1 MQETW
6 PRNLWQGAAGHQQG
20 DWAEGE
26 LLSFQKLNHFTFTF
40 FLTFRRI
47 SFHFSTISQD
57 KDWEDKRWGKKG
69 FSLSSQSIDLCKS
82 DKVDKSLTFMK
93 FPILSNFTMYTAQCH
108 HPCNNCVLT
117 STDGM

>member
-40 FLTFRRI
+40 FSLFEGSLFTFQQSVKI
-47 SFHFSTISQD
+47 KTGKT
-57 KDWEDKRWGKKG
+57 KDGKQG

-82 DKVDKSLTFMK
+82 DKVDKSL
-93 FPILSNFTMYTAQCH
+93 LSSQY
-108 HPCNNCVLT
+108 
-117 STDGM
+117 